1 MLRADSRLEVGVL
14 ACVKGRVVMVAR
26 SKGRYHPSIEVENEM
41 NASLEPGE
49 LVEEEENWIVRFVRE
64 VNTNTLLPFFTNYSQ
79 FRSINIRYRDNPQ
92 S

>member
-1 MLRADSRLEVGVL
+1 ML

-49 LVEEEENWIVRFVRE
+49 LVEEEANWIVRFVRE

>member
-1 MLRADSRLEVGVL
+1 M
-14 ACVKGRVVMVAR
+14 
-26 SKGRYHPSIEVENEM
+26 
-41 NASLEPGE
+41 
-49 LVEEEENWIVRFVRE
+49 EEEANWIVRFVRE

>member
-1 MLRADSRLEVGVL
+1 
-14 ACVKGRVVMVAR
+14 MVAR

-41 NASLEPGE
+41 NASLEPEE
-49 LVEEEENWIVRFVRE
+49 LVEEEANWILRFVRE

>member
-1 MLRADSRLEVGVL
+1 
-14 ACVKGRVVMVAR
+14 MVAR

-41 NASLEPGE
+41 NASLEPEE
-49 LVEEEENWIVRFVRE
+49 LVEEEANWIVRFVRE

-79 FRSINIRYRDNPQ
+79 FRSINIRYRDNHQ